1 MERIILLQAVGSTFV
16 NRMMSQA
23 LLLSNQLKY
32 CLITSTLTFK
42 YSSDSSK
49 RKGLVPAIGGL
60 QHIRANSS
68 LTSIQDFDL
77 PPSPII
83 PMANPPTFPP
93 FVRTYETDA
102 ESLKP
107 SVIEDLISVERE
119 WHISPNEPELK
130 HDPSLLGA
138 EQPSSSKSRSHAD
151 ILTLLKTTTHAIRS
165 VRNYQV
171 SLPDENLE
179 VTRAREQQFRPTSL
193 ATNKPVS
200 KRLVSQP
207 NDPNDPQTLIR
218 RTALEVLTVLRA
230 LEESSRIPLSDDVYD
245 AQSDHGSSHG
255 GSQGRVASPESD
267 ENEQHTDPSF
277 GFSVVEVQGRRD
289 SVMVWED
296 DEVDFNQ
303 MTEEE
308 RRERWD
314 ERVLAGGWLYKQD
327 VGWGDVEKERDVVGR
342 YLDYVDKILFGGPKG
357 DQRGWVREMHSI
369 LEKEKKER
377 EGRTKGRRV
386 SSSPGGSERQRES
399 SGPRR
404 HSAMGFMDTSPS
416 FTFSDEPVD
425 MDSVREEDEEFED
438 DEDDAGSTVSDS
450 ELPDWAK
457 RTTFPN
463 PSSPSH
469 PSLARVHALLVSLL
483 PATLLPTLPR
493 TADDRSE
500 FLQSLTTGQ
509 LLCVAYNLGVRRSR
523 KPWGYISKDSIH
535 DIIALEEQAIAADGE
550 GKGRKGWTF
559 RRTDNL
565 RLWAA

>member
-1 MERIILLQAVGSTFV
+1 MLTLQ
-16 NRMMSQA
+16 
-23 LLLSNQLKY
+23 
-32 CLITSTLTFK
+32 
-42 YSSDSSK
+42 YSSDSTK
-49 RKGLVPAIGGL
+49 RKGLVPAIGGV

-83 PMANPPTFPP
+83 PMANPQTFPP
-93 FVRTYETDA
+93 FVRMYETDA
-102 ESLKP
+102 QNLKP
-107 SVIEDLISVERE
+107 SVIEDLISVERA
-119 WHISPNEPELK
+119 WHISSNDPEPE

-138 EQPSSSKSRSHAD
+138 EPSSSKSRSHAD
-151 ILTLLKTTTHAIRS
+151 ILTILKTTTHAIRS

-171 SLPDENLE
+171 SLPDENIE
-179 VTRAREQQFRPTSL
+179 VNRAREQQFRPTSL
-193 ATNKPVS
+193 ATSKPAP

-207 NDPNDPQTLIR
+207 NDPTDPQTLIR
-218 RTALEVLTVLRA
+218 RSALEVLTVLRA
-230 LEESSRIPLSDDVYD
+230 LEESSRIPLSDDAYD
-245 AQSDHGSSHG
+245 VHSDHGSSHG
-255 GSQGRVASPESD
+255 GSQGRVGSPESD
-267 ENEQHTDPSF
+267 ENDHHTDPSF
-277 GFSVVEVQGRRD
+277 AFSVVEVQGRRD
-289 SVMVWED
+289 SVLVWED

-327 VGWGDVEKERDVVGR
+327 VGWDDVKKEREVVAR

-357 DQRGWVREMHSI
+357 DQRGWVREMNAI
-369 LEKEKKER
+369 LEKERKER
-377 EGRTKGRRV
+377 DGRTKGRRV
-386 SSSPGGSERQRES
+386 SSSPGGSERHREP
-399 SGPRR
+399 SGSRR

-416 FTFSDEPVD
+416 FTFSDEPAE
-425 MDSVREEDEEFED
+425 MDSLREEDEESEG

-450 ELPDWAK
+450 DLPDWAK

-469 PSLARVHALLVSLL
+469 PSLARAHALLVSLL
-483 PATLLPTLPR
+483 PAALLSNLPR

-535 DIIALEEQAIAADGE
+535 DIIALEEQAIATDGE